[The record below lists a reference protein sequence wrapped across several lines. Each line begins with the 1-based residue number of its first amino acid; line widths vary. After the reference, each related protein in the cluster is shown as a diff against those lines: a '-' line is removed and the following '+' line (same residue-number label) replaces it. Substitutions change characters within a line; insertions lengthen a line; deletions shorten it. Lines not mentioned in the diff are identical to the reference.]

1 LIPRWRPLNKNLP
14 DQAALIPIEAQL
26 PPAARAS
33 FWAANR
39 RRPAFLAV
47 LVTGLTGFLIWLPS
61 GARASL
67 WNGLSAQRGLV
78 ILLFLFAMLTL
89 SLVWTAGQRLDVR
102 IFTLFN
108 TQHYPQWLDRLM
120 WLTTQLGNL
129 LAAFLAATLLFIL
142 DYRRMAF
149 EVVFGTLTL
158 WLLVETIKA
167 LADRERPFHTLEK
180 TRVIGWKE
188 IGHSFPSGHTTQIF
202 FLATLFIHRFQ
213 LGLGIAISLYAIA
226 AVVGFTRIYVG
237 AHYPRDVVAGVVL
250 GSVWGILA
258 MVINPYLLSFHL

>member
-1 LIPRWRPLNKNLP
+1 MNNNAPEPVL
-14 DQAALIPIEAQL
+14 L
-26 PPAARAS
+26 PPAAVITSPEAVRAS

-39 RRPAFLAV
+39 RRPAFLV
-47 LVTGLTGFLIWLPS
+47 ILMTGLLLFLIWLPD
-61 GARASL
+61 GARSSL
-67 WNGLSAQRGLV
+67 WVGLSAQRGLV
-78 ILLFLFAMLTL
+78 VLLFLFALVTL

-108 TQHYPQWLDRLM
+108 GRGYPKWLDRLM
-120 WLTTQLGNL
+120 WLATQLGNM

-142 DYRRMAF
+142 NYRRMAF
-149 EVVFGTLTL
+149 EIIFGTLLL

-167 LADRERPFHTLEK
+167 LADRDRPFRALEK

-202 FLATLFIHRFQ
+202 FLVTLFIHRFQ
-213 LGLGIAISLYAIA
+213 LGAGISIALYTVA
-226 AVVGFTRIYVG
+226 ALVGFTRIYVG
-237 AHYPRDVVAGVVL
+237 AHYPRDVIAGVVL

-258 MVINPYLLSFHL
+258 MVINPYLLSLHF